1 MPFPQIYQPKSA
13 SDVRPETRAIF
24 RAINASDYAGVRS
37 ALEAGE
43 DVNVSGAFKITA
55 LHYACS
61 TFASKAGASGFSHPV
76 EADRIIR
83 LLVDSG
89 ASLTARDAYGHMP
102 NALCNGHGPRW
113 LATLMQNLAATGSW
127 PERNPGGIYDE
138 DDIRLPWPLT
148 TLKRAA

>member
-1 MPFPQIYQPKSA
+1 MPFPIIYQPKSA
-13 SDVRPETRAIF
+13 ADSRPETRAIF
-24 RAINASDYAGVRS
+24 RAINASDYQSVKA
-37 ALEAGE
+37 ALDAGE
-43 DVNVSGAFKITA
+43 DVNITGAFKISA

-61 TFASKAGASGFSHPV
+61 TFGRKAGAYGFSHPR
-76 EADRIIR
+76 EADRIIK

-113 LATLMQNLAATGSW
+113 LAALMQDLAATGSW

-148 TLKRAA
+148 TLKKAA

>member
-1 MPFPQIYQPKSA
+1 MPFPIIYQPKSA
-13 SDVRPETRAIF
+13 ADARPETRAIF
-24 RAINASDYAGVRS
+24 RAINAIDYAGVKA
-37 ALEAGE
+37 ALEGGE
-43 DVNVSGAFKITA
+43 DVNVYGAFKITA

-61 TFASKAGASGFSHPV
+61 TYARKAGTSGFSHPA
-76 EADRIIR
+76 EADRIIK

-113 LATLMQNLAATGSW
+113 LAALMQNLAAIGSW

-148 TLKRAA
+148 TLKKAA